1 MMTRAAVED
10 AFEEFID
17 DIVEIAY
24 REFDVVAALRGEST
38 AGGRFVSQLVKN
50 SSALDRHVVR
60 PELRAYK
67 RDALRQFQPI
77 LDYAADPDA
86 DFADYRDVILDHDPS
101 IEYVREDVPADSQQA
116 AREAILDH
124 HRSLG
129 EAARPLVRSDHDEF
143 WAAVEAELTGDEARS
158 LIESHFGFTDP
169 IRTHR
174 NAFAYRTELDP
185 GEVLGGPLAGAA
197 PSLTLDYTDEVLR
210 VMDRAERTIIDRT
223 LSEVDRRYGE

>member
-1 MMTRAAVED
+1 MTRAAVED

-38 AGGRFVSQLVKN
+38 AGGRFVSKLVKN

-60 PELRAYK
+60 PELREYK

-77 LDYAADPDA
+77 LDYAADSDA
-86 DFADYRDVILDHDPS
+86 DFADYREVIVENDPS
-101 IEYVREDVPADSQQA
+101 IQYIRRDAPADRQEA

-124 HRSLG
+124 HRNLG
-129 EAARPLVRSDHDEF
+129 DAARPLVASAEDEF
-143 WAAVEAELTGDEARS
+143 WAAVEAELTEIEARD

-174 NAFAYRTELDP
+174 DAFAYQTELDP
-185 GEVLGGPLAGAA
+185 GEVIGGPLAGAA
-197 PSLTLDYTDEVLR
+197 PTLTLDYTDEVLR
-210 VMDRAERTIIDRT
+210 VMQRAERTIIDRT
-223 LSEVDRRYGE
+223 LADVDRRYGE